1 MKRVLGWLVLSVLLS
16 VGMASAQDAA
26 PFVFDPTGW
35 GASPFALGAFLT
47 LVIATVK
54 RGVEQS
60 ALKKYGQLL
69 SSPWLWRGFAL
80 LLGVGMAF
88 GLAGAQY
95 GAALTVYGLVSP
107 WSVLAFGAAS
117 ALIAMGYRDF
127 LKGALGWVSQARPT
141 TPAPLPAASE
151 GEIVPPPEL
160 SGGYGSGD
168 ETLK

>member
-1 MKRVLGWLVLSVLLS
+1 ME
-16 VGMASAQDAA
+16 AS
-26 PFVFDPTGW
+26 
-35 GASPFALGAFLT
+35 
-47 LVIATVK
+47 
-54 RGVEQS
+54 
-60 ALKKYGQLL
+60 QLL

-127 LKGALGWVSQARPT
+127 LKSVLGWVGQARPT
-141 TPAPLPAASE
+141 TPAPLPTASE

-160 SGGYGSGD
+160 SGGLDGL
-168 ETLK
+168 ERAK